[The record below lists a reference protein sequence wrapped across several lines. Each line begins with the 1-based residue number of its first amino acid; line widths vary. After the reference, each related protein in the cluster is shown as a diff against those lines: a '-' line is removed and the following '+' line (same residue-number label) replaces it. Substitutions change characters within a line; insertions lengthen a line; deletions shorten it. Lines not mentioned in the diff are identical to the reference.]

1 MAQTLPNTKNDLIV
15 SLIQRHLTND
25 SLLLPFVS
33 DLSMYAV
40 KGTKSISIPKLSGLT
55 ATNRTMGAAGTES
68 TMTDSVDTINI
79 DHNAYVSWVEDHA
92 DIVQSTIEF
101 RMAAA
106 ERAAIAQSQYV
117 DNAIMS
123 ALESAAALSVNGG
136 TAADIT
142 SAMILEMREAIIK
155 AGGQQSWM
163 NSVLFVSADQ
173 DTAMLKLPEFTRADI
188 YGTSNIARG
197 QIGYVYG
204 APVVVHNGMAAQQ
217 ALMFA
222 KEGFGIA
229 FQKQVSLA
237 EEKNIAYGTQG
248 VKVAVDQLFG
258 VGGLEIGE
266 RGAAAGK
273 SPLIA
278 KLRD

>member
-55 ATNRTMGAAGTES
+55 ATNRVFGAAGTES
-68 TMTDSVDTINI
+68 TMTDSVDIINI

-117 DNAIMS
+117 DNAIMT
-123 ALESAAALSVNGG
+123 ALEAAANLSVNGA
-136 TAADIT
+136 TPADIT
-142 SAMILEMREAIIK
+142 SAMILEMREAILK
-155 AGGQQSWM
+155 AGGQQAWM
-163 NSVLFVSADQ
+163 NSVLFVSPDQ

-188 YGTSNIARG
+188 KGTSNIARG

-204 APVVVHNGMAAQQ
+204 APVVVHNCMASQLAY
-217 ALMFA
+217 MFA

-258 VGGLEIGE
+258 VGGLEIAE

>member
-55 ATNRTMGAAGTES
+55 ATNRVFGAAGTES
-68 TMTDSVDTINI
+68 TMTDSVDIINI

-117 DNAIMS
+117 DNAIMT
-123 ALESAAALSVNGG
+123 ALEAAANLSVNGA
-136 TAADIT
+136 TPADIT
-142 SAMILEMREAIIK
+142 SAMILEMREAILK
-155 AGGQQSWM
+155 AGGQQAWM
-163 NSVLFVSADQ
+163 NSVLFVSPDQ

-204 APVVVHNGMAAQQ
+204 APVVVHNGMASQLAY
-217 ALMFA
+217 MFA

-258 VGGLEIGE
+258 VGGLEIAE